1 MDTLPESKQ
10 AAIRKLRTV
19 RLQKELIERGFD
31 EEEVELMS
39 RSRLEEEW
47 GNIVALGRDTPPE
60 GRSPEKLVASAS
72 DPNQK
77 IEMRRLAFE
86 ERKYE
91 EEKEERR
98 RREEQGRTR
107 DAEERA
113 ERKER
118 ELRKERRDEK
128 RGSAETRGGREEA
141 ERGREIEKRGERGEG
156 GGGEEE
162 KRREGGGGKEE
173 RIPTKDRTTESRTG
187 KVKASRGH

>member
-31 EEEVELMS
+31 DEEVELMS

-47 GNIVALGRDTPPE
+47 GNIVTLGRDTPPE
-60 GRSPEKLVASAS
+60 DRSPEKLVASAS
-72 DPNQK
+72 DPNQE

-98 RREEQGRTR
+98 RREEEGRRR

-118 ELRKERRDEK
+118 ELESIALHVLFVSSGRRSK
-128 RGSAETRGGREEA
+128 SLIACPFRPFRGTMSFSST
-141 ERGREIEKRGERGEG
+141 
-156 GGGEEE
+156 
-162 KRREGGGGKEE
+162 
-173 RIPTKDRTTESRTG
+173 P
-187 KVKASRGH
+187 